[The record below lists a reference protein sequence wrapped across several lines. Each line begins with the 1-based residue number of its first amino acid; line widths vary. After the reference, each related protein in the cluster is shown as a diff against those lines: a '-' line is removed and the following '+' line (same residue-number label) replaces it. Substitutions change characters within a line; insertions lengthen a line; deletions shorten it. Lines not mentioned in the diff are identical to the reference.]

1 VKKPAQA
8 RRRKPQSD
16 AQAGPQASAP
26 PDGFTS
32 LLRRAEALAPG
43 DETGLKTLLS
53 DVAHDKFSE
62 ARADPVLRAAAKATK
77 ISLGIAKNL
86 FGRAAAELRRKQKSS
101 PDTQKAARLVRQTE
115 RDVERARL
123 WEACKSVAMSKTL
136 LPDMQVVA
144 HRLGVVSEDASI
156 AGAYLACTSRLLKR
170 RAISYLRRGASAAG
184 KNHLLAMVLKLFPE
198 ESILPISSATPMALI
213 YYRGSETEG
222 AEIDSDEGDEQALA
236 HKIIVIAEAAILSRK
251 ANGDEHPLTA
261 MLRILLSEGKLD
273 HHIPLPSGKG
283 GTPKT
288 VHLIRHGPVVL
299 LMTSAREDVE
309 PEMMTRLL
317 SADADESGEQTRDVV
332 KNILTPSFA
341 PADPNG
347 VAQWVALQKWLESD
361 APYEVA
367 VPFLEALSDAY
378 IQLIED
384 FPATLQLRMRRDVT
398 ALVTA
403 VEASALL
410 HRAQRK
416 TDGEGRIIA
425 ELDDYRHAYAAYNEG
440 MAALYDLRPADAIR
454 AALGAVITIAEEAEN
469 AGVTNPDD
477 YRQHET
483 EKSYRV
489 SVEAVRRKLGVA
501 SKETAAQRLNKLV
514 DFGFIEEDESRRGKG
529 RGAPRF
535 YRILAKAMGAQTP
548 SVFPHPDEVAKKH
561 EGREGSESAVRKGQ
575 NVRNDDGATP
585 FRTSRPFRTASF
597 DPSLPLNSSTHRG
610 AKTRGN
616 ARKSSGLSHLTAE
629 ERIAA
634 VRGAGGTLPLWPD
647 GTGFDTDL
655 RSVSDATL
663 AGILLDA
670 VSDDY
675 DAVLA
680 VLRGEARLPLEQA
693 EVRP

>member
-1 VKKPAQA
+1 MKKPAQA
-8 RRRKPQSD
+8 RKRKPQS
-16 AQAGPQASAP
+16 AAPTCPP
-26 PDGFTS
+26 PDRFTS
-32 LLRRAEALAPG
+32 LHRIAEALAPG
-43 DETGLKTLLS
+43 DESGLKALLS

-62 ARADPVLRAAAKATK
+62 ARADPILRAAAKATK
-77 ISLGIAKNL
+77 ISFGIAKSL
-86 FGRAAAELRRKQKSS
+86 FGRAAGELRRKQNAS
-101 PDTQKAARLVRQTE
+101 PAAQAAAQLVRQTE

-123 WEACKSVAMSKTL
+123 WEACRSVAESPTL
-136 LPDMQVVA
+136 LANMRIVA

-170 RAISYLRRGASAAG
+170 RAISYLRRGAAASG
-184 KNHLLAMVLKLFPE
+184 KNHLLAVVLKLFPE
-198 ESILPISSATPMALI
+198 ESVLPISSATPMALI
-213 YYRGSETEG
+213 YYRGNEAEG
-222 AEIDSDEGDEQALA
+222 ADVDSDEGDEKALA

-288 VHLIRHGPVVL
+288 VHLVRHGPAVL

-309 PEMMTRLL
+309 PEMLTRLL
-317 SADADESGEQTRDVV
+317 SADADESGGQTRDVV
-332 KNILTPSFA
+332 KNILTPAFRH
-341 PADPNG
+341 ADLDE
-347 VAQWVALQKWLESD
+347 VAQWVALQRWLESD
-361 APYEVA
+361 APYEVV
-367 VPFLEALSDAY
+367 VPFLAALSDAY
-378 IQLIED
+378 IQLID
-384 FPATLQLRMRRDVT
+384 GFPATLQLRMRRDVT

-425 ELDDYRHAYAAYNEG
+425 ELDDYRHAYDAYNEG
-440 MAALYDLRPADAIR
+440 MAVLYDLRPADAIR
-454 AALGAVITIAEEAEN
+454 AALGAVLTIAEEAEN
-469 AGVTNPDD
+469 AGVTDPEH
-477 YRQHET
+477 YREHDSER
-483 EKSYRV
+483 SYRV
-489 SVEAVRRKLGVA
+489 SVEAVRKKLGVA
-501 SKETAAQRLNKLV
+501 SKETAAQRLSKLV
-514 DFGFIEEDESRRGKG
+514 DFGFLEEDESRRGKG

-535 YRILAKAMGAQTP
+535 YKILAKALGAQTP
-548 SVFPHPDEVAKKH
+548 SVFPHPNEVARNH
-561 EGREGSESAVRKGQ
+561 EGGEGLKLAVQKGQ
-575 NVRNDDGATP
+575 NVRNDDGTTP

-597 DPSLPLNSSTHRG
+597 DPSLPLDSLAQPG
-610 AKTRGN
+610 AKKRGN
-616 ARKSSGLSHLTAE
+616 ARKTSGLSDLTAE

-655 RSVSDATL
+655 RSVADGTL
-663 AGILLDA
+663 AAILLDA

-680 VLRGEARLPLEQA
+680 TLRCEAQHACKQA
-693 EVRP
+693 EGRP